1 VLDAVRDD
9 VVPKFHSH
17 STADHGDSGAKEEDT
32 DTAIDARMD
41 VDVDGAEPITS
52 MMSTTATTTRLEAD
66 ATLPTLEAHD
76 EPQFVA
82 PAEPA
87 AKIATP
93 RSSPSASPSPAE
105 TASREHVATLELGER
120 VQQEMEME
128 MEKEREREAGASHRQ
143 SSAPPAEIESI
154 PSISAEEDA
163 EADAELGTGAG
174 SQDVHVSAFGSQ
186 EVETA
191 HSPIGTASPLAAA
204 IVIEVGADVDA
215 VDDAVAA
222 LELELEMDVS
232 SNSVIPTLS
241 SLSEAPILAPT
252 MRASTPVSSALS
264 ILVEETLATPPS
276 MTSAAQAPVPV
287 STPVHVAEVRACPPS
302 RPRLVST
309 LTQDLADILASRSP
323 SPVLAPPPVAPALA
337 SIPAPKPITA
347 RKTLTPTPTSKP
359 ISRPMTPPM
368 PLKRAASPLSAWFD
382 AQVDPDNDMEMDV
395 ETDVHMHMNGG
406 LDLHEEHV
414 VDEEPMA
421 EPSRQHTLV
430 SAPISAPVSASTLVS
445 ASTPKIARTLTRSCS
460 PEFDLSPAKSSPLST
475 PSSSR
480 HSSPALIQEDMK
492 ESIKVEAVEEEMV
505 EETKIQA
512 KKPVSKRKS
521 MGGAARPGTG
531 PARKKRRPSFADEHQ
546 HADANDGDSLPTVA
560 TNNIDGMDA
569 ELIADVGP
577 LPKAKRSR
585 KKSTASDSAPFDHAN
600 TSSRSR
606 SASSS
611 PLASSPSEV
620 IFPADRTYN
629 ALELLGLVIQTL
641 ALARASSLT
650 LAELTSALVRTNDA
664 FGDLSPAA
672 QSPLSID
679 CAALLA
685 VGRRVGVFGLVSPP
699 KGGGRHV
706 KDRFFYV
713 PDADDDRERAG
724 LMSAAMPAR
733 RAEAR
738 RPKRYYWKPLG
749 KISRWD
755 AEDAI

>member
-1 VLDAVRDD
+1 VLHAVRDD

-17 STADHGDSGAKEEDT
+17 STADHEDSNAKEEDT

-76 EPQFVA
+76 ESQFAV

-87 AKIATP
+87 AKTATP

-120 VQQEMEME
+120 VQQEMEVE

-143 SSAPPAEIESI
+143 SSAPHAEIESI

-163 EADAELGTGAG
+163 KADAELGIGAG

-191 HSPIGTASPLAAA
+191 HSPIATASPLTSA

-241 SLSEAPILAPT
+241 NLSEAPVPPPT

-287 STPVHVAEVRACPPS
+287 SAPVHVAEVRACLPS

-323 SPVLAPPPVAPALA
+323 SPVSAPPPVAPALA
-337 SIPAPKPITA
+337 SITAPKPISA

-395 ETDVHMHMNGG
+395 EMDVHMDVG
-406 LDLHEEHV
+406 LDINEEHL
-414 VDEEPMA
+414 VDEEPVA
-421 EPSRQHTLV
+421 GLCRQYTPL
-430 SAPISAPVSASTLVS
+430 SAPAPASAPATFLVP
-445 ASTPKIARTLTRSCS
+445 ASTPKIARTLTKSCS

-480 HSSPALIQEDMK
+480 HSSPALVQENFEEPVKM
-492 ESIKVEAVEEEMV
+492 EAVEEEMA
-505 EETKIQA
+505 EETMTQV

-546 HADANDGDSLPTVA
+546 HAGANDGDSLPTVA
-560 TNNIDGMDA
+560 TDNIDGMDA

-606 SASSS
+606 STSSS

-650 LAELTSALVRTNDA
+650 LAELTSALVRTNDT
-664 FGDLSPAA
+664 FSDLSPAA

-685 VGRRVGVFGLVSPP
+685 AGRRVGVFGLVSPP